1 MKMIHGEKS
10 WPQKGNVTFSDV
22 KLRYRPNT
30 DLVLKGLT
38 FEIEGGKKI
47 GIVGRTG
54 AGKSTISLSL
64 SRIVEIESG
73 SICIDGLNISE
84 MALNTLRE
92 NVTIIP
98 QDPTLFTGSLRF
110 NIDPKE
116 QATDFE
122 ILSLLREAGL
132 E

>member
-1 MKMIHGEKS
+1 MPEG
-10 WPQKGNVTFSDV
+10 WPATGKIEFNDV

-30 DLVLKGLT
+30 ELVLKGLS
-38 FEIEGGKKI
+38 FEIEGGTKI

-73 SICIDGLNISE
+73 SIIIDGLNISE
-84 MALNTLRE
+84 LGLNTLRD
-92 NVTIIP
+92 NITIIP

-110 NIDPKE
+110 NVDPIGK
-116 QATDFE
+116 ASDFE
-122 ILSLLREAGL
+122 ILSLLKEMSHS
-132 E
+132 